1 MNFPWRVLAAGAI
14 LYFAFAGLPKIE
26 VPEVNTVVPSSEE
39 SAALEPL
46 SKLVPGMF
54 PYDRDHLN
62 SLYEAMALVLSR
74 DSKLDK
80 PLIET
85 TEDLAVMHADTLQLA
100 VDQEDIGKVPGLGKA
115 IDSVFAEILGSEV
128 APLSGEKR
136 KQAVRVCELLSWKF
150 QVGRG

>member
-1 MNFPWRVLAAGAI
+1 MSFSWRVLAAGAI

-26 VPEVNTVVPSSEE
+26 VSEVITVPPSSEE
-39 SAALEPL
+39 TVALEPL
-46 SKLVPGMF
+46 SKLVPSMF

-62 SLYEAMALVLSR
+62 SLYEAMGIVLSR
-74 DSKLDK
+74 DARLDK

-85 TEDLAVMHADTLQLA
+85 TEDLAVMHADTLRLA
-100 VDQEDIGKVPGLGKA
+100 IDQEDIGKVPGLGKA
-115 IDSVFAEILGSEV
+115 IDSVFAEILGPEV

-136 KQAVRVCELLSWKF
+136 RQAIRVCELLSWKF